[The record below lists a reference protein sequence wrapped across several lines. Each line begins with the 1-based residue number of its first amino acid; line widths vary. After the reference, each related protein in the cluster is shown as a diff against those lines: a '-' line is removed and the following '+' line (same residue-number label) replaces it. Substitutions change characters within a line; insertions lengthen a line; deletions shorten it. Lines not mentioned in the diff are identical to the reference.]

1 MFPVVLDMK
10 VKRKEIYVG
19 LVLSVLIALPAV
31 YFSIRNEKHYSASL
45 LSADSR
51 TSVDEMWGLS
61 GYSQE
66 AQQHFKMI
74 SETIEGELKR
84 GTFEGVVNRL
94 EILTEE
100 EDGYVK
106 SLLMTYQEQ
115 VWSGL
120 MICKVPPTNVKSFT
134 FGARAIIEANGTVI
148 YIKISIEDIN
158 ATQQSQEDT
167 YSAINLNLK
176 ETKPENG
183 AIIGVSLGPV
193 LSILTTS
200 FMWIGQGLIIGI
212 PLCFASLGIV
222 VLINRGI
229 LPLWKNTLKKTKRP
243 LQA

>member
-1 MFPVVLDMK
+1 MK
-10 VKRKEIYVG
+10 IKRKEIYVG
-19 LVLSVLIALPAV
+19 IVLSVLIALPAV
-31 YFSIRNEKHYSASL
+31 YFNMKSEKPYATSL
-45 LSADSR
+45 LLTDSQ
-51 TSVDEMWGLS
+51 TDVKEMWGLS
-61 GYSQE
+61 GYGQE
-66 AQQHFKMI
+66 TQQHFKMI

-84 GTFEGVVNRL
+84 GTFEDVVNRL

-100 EDGYVK
+100 EYGYVK

-148 YIKISIEDIN
+148 YIRISIEDIN

-167 YSAINLNLK
+167 YSTINLNLK

-183 AIIGVSLGPV
+183 AVIGVSLGPV
-193 LSILTTS
+193 LSVLTTS

-222 VLINRGI
+222 VLVNRGI
-229 LPLWKNTLKKTKRP
+229 IPLWKNTLKKTKRP